1 MVCERRENFS
11 RKSPYSS
18 KLERREVWGSPIDGR
33 TLTRRGDKGRR
44 FHGLGGTDKLVSK
57 FLTDRVL
64 HCRFARLLAQIP
76 ESINCSRRLTP
87 PKNIMAALVEGLD
100 ELR

>member
-33 TLTRRGDKGRR
+33 TLCLAAAAARDSGETLQNSKSGRHNS
-44 FHGLGGTDKLVSK
+44 FKT
-57 FLTDRVL
+57 LTAPSIGRDNFCNRVGVTYVVKVL
-64 HCRFARLLAQIP
+64 REI
-76 ESINCSRRLTP
+76 I
-87 PKNIMAALVEGLD
+87 AAASA
-100 ELR
+100 